1 MAENDSREHLLSK
14 DQGEQESSSK
24 QVETIIPFLLIVITS
39 SGLCFSGL
47 GEVFLMFNTTSL
59 PYGILWVLIIA
70 LTYWLNSGVIVD
82 ALHHQKQ
89 ESYSKLIKSLWGR
102 KRGLT
107 VQILMALNNVII
119 LTYLQQRIAVNA
131 YKVFNPPRNEY
142 IEEQNA
148 TDIFYYVAIANIPL
162 ILLALQNKY
171 ERVKNFAIISIL
183 VWIYLFIGVVAEAW
197 NHNKAKGQ
205 ITEGGSS
212 NVTLLP
218 EGYAYITTVGIV
230 ALFTSYFQIVPY
242 VHSHI
247 KSVDETKKVLKNSM
261 IFSIVLILSAGIY
274 YVFYHNTDLNV
285 IRYTGLVI
293 IGSCVAIL
301 NVLPTRELIVQ
312 ILDENAKSKSNTRD
326 RIITVLLLSITLL
339 LSIGL
344 NNFEFL
350 QIFIGIGV
358 LFTGFIGFVF
368 PGWVGLKL
376 ASTENKNK
384 QIGLLVW
391 NVLIGLTVFVSG
403 IFMMIESDHTLDN
416 QVS

>member
-1 MAENDSREHLLSK
+1 MADNDSREHLLSK
-14 DQGEQESSSK
+14 EQGEHESSHK

-47 GEVFLMFNTTSL
+47 GNIFLMFNTTSL
-59 PYGILWVLIIA
+59 PYGILWVVIIA
-70 LTYWLNSGVIVD
+70 LTYWLNSGTIVD
-82 ALHHQKQ
+82 ALHHQKE

-131 YKVFNPPRNEY
+131 YKVFNPPKNEY
-142 IEEQNA
+142 VEEQQA

-205 ITEGGSS
+205 TTEGGSK
-212 NVTLLP
+212 VTLLP

-247 KSVDETKKVLKNSM
+247 KSVAETKKVLKNSLV
-261 IFSIVLILSAGIY
+261 FSIVLILSAGLY
-274 YVFYHNTDLNV
+274 YVFYHNTDLNN

-293 IGSCVAIL
+293 IGSCVAIM

-312 ILDENAKSKSNTRD
+312 ILDENAKNKSNTRD

-344 NNFEFL
+344 NTFGFL
-350 QIFIGIGV
+350 QVFIGVGV
-358 LFTGFIGFVF
+358 LITGFVGFVF

-376 ASTENKNK
+376 SKEADKNKN
-384 QIGLLVW
+384 IGLLVL
-391 NVLIGLTVFVSG
+391 NVLVGLTVFVSG
-403 IFMMIESDHTLDN
+403 VFIMIESDHTLDKA
-416 QVS
+416 

>member
-1 MAENDSREHLLSK
+1 MADNDSKEPLLSA
-14 DQGEQESSSK
+14 QPESSGK
-24 QVETIIPFLLIVITS
+24 HVETIVPFLLIVITS

-47 GEVFLMFNTTSL
+47 GNIFLMFNTTSL
-59 PYGILWVLIIA
+59 PYGILWVVLIA
-70 LTYWLNSGVIVD
+70 LTYWLNSNKIVE
-82 ALHHQKQ
+82 ALDHQKE

-131 YKVFNPPRNEY
+131 FKVFNPPKNEY
-142 IEEQNA
+142 IEEQKA
-148 TDIFYYVAIANIPL
+148 TDVFYYVAIANIAL

-171 ERVKNFAIISIL
+171 EKVKNFAIVSIL

-197 NHNKAKGQ
+197 NHNKGKGN
-205 ITEGGSS
+205 ITQGGQ
-212 NVTLLP
+212 NRVTFLP

-242 VHSHI
+242 VHHHI
-247 KSVDETKKVLKNSM
+247 KNVAETKKVLKNSF
-261 IFSIVLILSAGIY
+261 IFSVVLIMSAGVY

-285 IRYTGLVI
+285 IRYSGLTI
-293 IGSCVAIL
+293 IGSCIAIL
-301 NVLPTRELIVQ
+301 NVLPTRELIIQ

-344 NNFEFL
+344 NSFRFL
-350 QIFIGIGV
+350 QIFIGIGI
-358 LFTGFIGFVF
+358 LFTSLIGFIF
-368 PGWVGLKL
+368 PGWVALKL
-376 ASTENKNK
+376 SSPSDKNKN
-384 QIGLLVW
+384 IGLLVW
-391 NVLIGLTVFVSG
+391 NVLIGVTVFVSG
-403 IFMMIESDHTLDN
+403 VFIMIETDHTLT
-416 QVS
+416 Q